1 MGGSKP
7 RCVISIAQGS
17 DLCGS
22 RVAAVPPSILQ
33 EFCQHGRNSQ
43 SESHGSPRR
52 GQARLQGAD
61 KGYINVLRE
70 GHIYAAL
77 KMVSSFDKESQSYQQ
92 PQPKITCMVDGKYI
106 RMPIDASLIKRFGDF
121 LIKLGDVLEGVEIPQ
136 REIDMDEV
144 RKKMRSFQQRLID
157 D

>member
-1 MGGSKP
+1 MEEEVRAKAIDLLGEAKP
-7 RCVISIAQGS
+7 V
-17 DLCGS
+17 S
-22 RVAAVPPSILQ
+22 REPMKDTLMS
-33 EFCQHGRNSQ
+33 FG
-43 SESHGSPRR
+43 
-52 GQARLQGAD
+52 
-61 KGYINVLRE
+61 E

>member
-1 MGGSKP
+1 MEEEVRAKAIDLLGEAKP
-7 RCVISIAQGS
+7 V
-17 DLCGS
+17 S
-22 RVAAVPPSILQ
+22 REPMKDTLMS
-33 EFCQHGRNSQ
+33 F
-43 SESHGSPRR
+43 
-52 GQARLQGAD
+52 
-61 KGYINVLRE
+61 RE
-70 GHIYAAL
+70 GHIYVAL

-106 RMPIDASLIKRFGDF
+106 RMPIDAPLIKRFGDF

-144 RKKMRSFQQRLID
+144 RRKMHSFQQRLID